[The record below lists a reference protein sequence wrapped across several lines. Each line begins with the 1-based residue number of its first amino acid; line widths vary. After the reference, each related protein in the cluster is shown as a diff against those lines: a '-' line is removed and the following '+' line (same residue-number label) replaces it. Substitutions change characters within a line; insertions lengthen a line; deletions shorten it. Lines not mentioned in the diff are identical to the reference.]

1 MFVHEPSLQK
11 FEPSVSK
18 NLNPLKAK
26 SKGMVVLLKRHEN
39 VTIQSVKHG

>member
-1 MFVHEPSLQK
+1 MHEPSPQK

-26 SKGMVVLLKRHEN
+26 SKGMVVLLKRHKN
-39 VTIQSVKHG
+39 AMIQSVKHG